1 MSFRFIHTADWQIG
15 KGFGGFPAEVA
26 VELRTQRIR
35 SVERIAEAARANAV
49 DAVLVAGD
57 AFDSNEVSDRTIH
70 RTLEALA
77 PFRGTWVFLPG
88 NHDAALAHSVWTRM
102 REIGLPDNV
111 VIADAPVAVDHW
123 RGAAMV
129 LPAPLRRRRE
139 AEDQTHW
146 FDAAPS
152 PDGCCRI
159 GLAHGS
165 VAGRLPGSADAANEI
180 PADRA
185 ARAGLCYLA
194 LGDWHGALRIGERT
208 YYAGTH
214 ESDRH
219 KANESGHVHVVEI
232 AGPRAPE
239 RVETV
244 SIGHYNWI
252 SREVDVLDGTGD
264 AAIEALRAIGGDPRR
279 CVVSLSLAGT
289 IGLAERRRLGRELK
303 GWDARFHHLDVDD
316 DRLLDEPTSD
326 DLDAVDTSG
335 FVRLAMERLKA
346 VADDVAHPAAA
357 ADARMALRMMYL
369 DHHEKVT

>member
-15 KGFGGFPAEVA
+15 KGFGNFPAEAA

-35 SVERIAEAARANAV
+35 GVERIAEAARREEV

-88 NHDAALAHSVWTRM
+88 NHDAALAHSVWTRIHG
-102 REIGLPDNV
+102 IGLPDNV
-111 VIADAPVAVDHW
+111 VIADRPVAIDRW
-123 RGAAMV
+123 QGAAVV
-129 LPAPLRRRRE
+129 LPAPLRRKRE
-139 AEDQTHW
+139 AEDQTEW

-194 LGDWHGALRIGERT
+194 LGDWHGALRIGPRT

-219 KANESGHVHVVEI
+219 KANASGHVHVVEV
-232 AGPRAPE
+232 AGARATE

-244 SIGHYNWI
+244 RTGHYHWI
-252 SREVDVLDGTGD
+252 TSEVDVLDGTVE
-264 AAIEALRAIGGDPRR
+264 APLAALRAIGEDPRR
-279 CVVSLSLAGT
+279 CVVSLGLVGT
-289 IGLAERRRLGRELK
+289 IGLAERRRLQRELK
-303 GWDARFHHLDVDD
+303 AWEARFHHLDIDD
-316 DRLLDEPTSD
+316 GRLFDEPTSD

-335 FVRLAMERLKA
+335 FVRLAMDRLKA
-346 VADDVAHPAAA
+346 MADDVANPQA

-369 DHHEKVT
+369 DHHEKVA

>member
-15 KGFGGFPAEVA
+15 KGFGSFPSEAA
-26 VELRTQRIR
+26 NELRAQRIR
-35 SVERIAEAARANAV
+35 SVERVADAARASEV

-77 PFRGTWVFLPG
+77 PFSGTWVFLPG
-88 NHDAALAHSVWTRM
+88 HHHAARAPRGWARLRD
-102 REIGLPDNV
+102 IGLPGNV
-111 VIADAPVAVDHW
+111 VIADAPVAVDRW
-123 RGAAMV
+123 QGAAVV
-129 LPAPLRRRRE
+129 LPAPLRRKRE
-139 AEDQTHW
+139 AEDQTAW

-159 GLAHGS
+159 GLAHGAI
-165 VAGRLPGSADAANEI
+165 AGRLPGSADAANEI

-185 ARAGLCYLA
+185 VRAGLCYLA
-194 LGDWHGALRIGERT
+194 LGDWHGALQIGPRT

-219 KANESGHVHVVEI
+219 KANESGHVHLVEM
-232 AGPRAPE
+232 ASARAPE
-239 RVETV
+239 QVKPVRT
-244 SIGHYNWI
+244 GHYHWVT
-252 SREVDVLDGTGD
+252 REVDVLDGTGD
-264 AAIEALRAIGGDPRR
+264 APLDALRAIAEDPRR
-279 CVVSLSLAGT
+279 CVVSLDLVGT
-289 IGLAERRRLGRELK
+289 IGLAERRRLQRELRS
-303 GWDARFHHLDVDD
+303 WEARFHHLDVDD
-316 DRLLDEPTSD
+316 GRLLDEPTSD

-346 VADDVAHPAAA
+346 MAADPADPRA

-369 DHHEKVT
+369 DHHEKAA